1 MINFRIMRKLPF
13 VFLLTLAAFAQT
25 PEPPKFRL
33 PDTAS
38 PVRYGID
45 LTVIPGSSTFTG
57 TAAIDLAV
65 KQATSVLWLSASDL
79 TIESASLRVANAD
92 RLAKVVP
99 GGSNF
104 AGLAFDPPLAPGNAT
119 LRIAYA
125 GKIQRGSSAG
135 VFQMPD
141 GKNPAFYV
149 FTQFEPTDARRAFPC
164 FDEPQF
170 KTPWQ
175 LTLHVKKTD
184 LAAANTPIVS
194 EADEAGGMKR
204 VEFAPTRPL
213 PSYLIAFAVG
223 PFEVVDAGQGG
234 RKKIPLRI
242 LVPIGRSEEAAF
254 SRTAIPELLHLLEE
268 YFDSPYP
275 YDKLDSVSMPI
286 ANFAMENVGLI
297 TYAQGMLL
305 SKPEAATT
313 PWKTNSATVIAHEM
327 AHQWFGDLVT
337 TKWWDDIWLNEAFA
351 TWMETKITGQWK
363 PEWKME
369 VSEVMDSLGA
379 MGLDSLATTRRIRQP
394 ILGEDDIAN
403 AFDGITY
410 QKGAAVIGM
419 FEKWLGEKP
428 FQNGVRRYMKA
439 YADQA
444 ATTDQ
449 FLTEIDMGVGRDV
462 SAAFNSFLNQPG
474 VPLVTAELRC
484 GNGAPRLELSQRRSL
499 PIGSKANTG
508 QHWMIPLCTKY
519 SVDGAIQR
527 ECAVFSEPSAEMK
540 LTHAKS
546 CPAWVMA
553 NDEESG
559 YYRVLYSSDLLEKL
573 LADHG
578 SHLDLAE
585 KVGVLGDIGALVR
598 SGDLPAVRAVT
609 LVEPF
614 TGDSDYRIVGQTVGI
629 AASAFSSAPD
639 GLRPAIG
646 RFYEKVYG
654 ERAREL
660 GWIAKP
666 DESDDLQSL
675 RGQLVSVV
683 ATVGKDEQLVKEA
696 KTLALRWLDD
706 HSTLKPRIAGL
717 VLAVGVR
724 DGDQALFDRIH
735 AAALKTQDR
744 RERAQLIN
752 AMASFENPEIIRQRM
767 NLVLSGEFDMRE
779 SFGPFLF
786 RAPEESRKMPFEFVK
801 QNLDAL
807 LKKLPREV
815 GADFAADLPRV
826 GGGFC
831 SAADR
836 AELEAFFKPKVEQYT
851 GGPRNLAQTLEGIDL
866 CIARRQ
872 AAGPDLAEFLK
883 KY

>member
-1 MINFRIMRKLPF
+1 MQKFPLVVLF
-13 VFLLTLAAFAQT
+13 TLTAFGQIPA
-25 PEPPKFRL
+25 PPKFRL

-38 PVRYGID
+38 PIRYGID
-45 LTVIPGSSTFTG
+45 LTVIPGSDTFHG
-57 TAAIDLAV
+57 TANIELTV

-79 TIESASLRVANAD
+79 TIESASLRAGNAD
-92 RLAKVVP
+92 RPSKVLA

-104 AGLAFDPPLAPGNAT
+104 AGLAFEEPIVPGNAT

-175 LTLHVKKTD
+175 ITLHVKKTD

-194 EADEAGGMKR
+194 EKDEADGMKR
-204 VEFAPTRPL
+204 VEFATTRPL

-223 PFEVVDAGQGG
+223 PFEVVDAGKGG

-305 SKPEAATT
+305 TKPEAATT

-337 TKWWDDIWLNEAFA
+337 TAWWDDIWLNEAFA

-369 VSEVMDSLGA
+369 VSEVEDSLGA
-379 MGLDSLATTRRIRQP
+379 MRLDSLATTRRIRQP
-394 ILGEDDIAN
+394 IVGEDDIAN

-410 QKGAAVIGM
+410 QKGGAVIGM
-419 FEKWLGEKP
+419 FEKWVGEKP
-428 FQNGVRRYMKA
+428 FQKGVREYMKK

-444 ATTDQ
+444 TTTDQ
-449 FLTEIDMGVGRDV
+449 FLASIDKGVGRDV
-462 SAAFNSFLNQPG
+462 GTAFNTFLNQPG
-474 VPLVTAELRC
+474 VPLVTVALRC
-484 GNGAPRLELSQRRSL
+484 DNGGDNAAPRLALSQRRSL
-499 PIGSKANTG
+499 PIGSKADTS
-508 QHWMIPLCTKY
+508 QHWMIPVCAKY
-519 SVDGAIQR
+519 SVDGAIQK

-553 NDEESG
+553 NDAESG
-559 YYRVLYSSDLLEKL
+559 YYRVLYSGDLLDKL
-573 LADHG
+573 LADRG

-585 KVGVLGDIGALVR
+585 KVGVLGDISALVR
-598 SGDLPAVRAVT
+598 SGDLPAVKAVA

-614 TGDSDYRIVGQTVGI
+614 TSDSDYRVVAETVGI
-629 AASAFSSAPD
+629 AAAAFASAPD
-639 GLRPAIG
+639 ELRAAIG
-646 RFYEKVYG
+646 RFYAKVYG
-654 ERAREL
+654 ERARQL
-660 GWIAKP
+660 GWTAKP
-666 DESDDLQSL
+666 GESDDLQSL
-675 RGQLVSVV
+675 RIQLVSLV
-683 ATVGKDEQLVKEA
+683 AIAGKDQQLVEEA
-696 KTLALRWLDD
+696 KVLALRWLDD
-706 HSTLKPRIAGL
+706 HSAVSPRIAGL
-717 VLAVGVR
+717 VLSVAVR
-724 DGDQALFDRIH
+724 DGDQALFDRLH
-735 AAALKTQDR
+735 AAALKAQDR
-744 RERAQLIN
+744 RERGQLIN
-752 AMASFENPEIIRQRM
+752 AMGMFQNPEIIRQRM
-767 NLVLSGEFDMRE
+767 NLVLTDEFDLRE
-779 SFGPFLF
+779 TFGAFLF

-815 GADFAADLPRV
+815 GGDFAADLPRV

-831 SAADR
+831 NAADR
-836 AELEAFFKPKVEQYT
+836 AELDAFFKPKVEQYT

-872 AAGPDLAEFLK
+872 AAGPELAEFLK